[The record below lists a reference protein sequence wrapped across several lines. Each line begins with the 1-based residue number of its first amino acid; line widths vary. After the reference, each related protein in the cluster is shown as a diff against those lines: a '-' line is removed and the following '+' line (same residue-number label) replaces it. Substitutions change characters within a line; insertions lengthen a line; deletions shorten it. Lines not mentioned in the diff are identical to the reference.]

1 MPYGLF
7 CTSYSHISVAITVGA
22 KRVPL
27 ATAPHKPAQY
37 SHSVKLTLHFYVHI
51 VACPLLIKIIDSAH
65 LFCYGMDTT
74 NSCEGVLFYPYTT
87 FALYMGFFMG
97 KSIIKQRRY

>member
-7 CTSYSHISVAITVGA
+7 CTSYSHISVATTVGA

-37 SHSVKLTLHFYVHI
+37 SRSVKLTLHFYVHI
-51 VACPLLIKIIDSAH
+51 VAGHKAIKPLLCEHIVVSG
-65 LFCYGMDTT
+65 FC
-74 NSCEGVLFYPYTT
+74 PWHH
-87 FALYMGFFMG
+87 
-97 KSIIKQRRY
+97 K